1 METEDG
7 VWQERGRTVLFLIRH
22 DVICVVQ
29 LVQLVAALNKSRLL
43 SLQQLDQAFDI

>member
-1 METEDG
+1 METEHG